1 MPSSFSLPQAGSS
14 QALDTFQGK
23 LTEMGYTYNVTTKV
37 LNSFTKQYIFYNIYL
52 KNLKACIHFF
62 IVLLSCWVKITSKT
76 VIFMHSKLNPQSKV
90 EKHEVV

>member
-1 MPSSFSLPQAGSS
+1 MPSSFSLPQADSS

-37 LNSFTKQYIFYNIYL
+37 LNFFTKQYIFYNIYL

-62 IVLLSCWVKITSKT
+62 IVLLSCWVKITTKN
-76 VIFMHSKLNPQSKV
+76 VIYMHSKLNPV
-90 EKHEVV
+90 